1 MPNPLTFSQTP
12 EEQSAFWAQ
21 LREGEAQRA
30 SYMAQANANVADAV
44 GNFHTRAPYADPGV
58 TLSVGTGVANGQI
71 DQESAAQA
79 VDQSVAQGNR
89 PAWSPVES
97 AGLLDTVRQQALLRK
112 PQSEIDAMQMASI
125 EKKAAANMD
134 PAIRDASGNLDATK
148 TLAAAGVQAHAP
160 TTDWTSPGDLLGEVG
175 SGIKGGIRSALSVAQ
190 SGWEEVQNRGA
201 QAAHTVGEGVSDLSS
216 GDVSGALGA
225 YGKTLAMA
233 NPFGVAEM
241 AATGGESAGQAL
253 ESTKATSLYQQMNQA
268 HLTGSI
274 DLGSGFFPA
283 GTVTK
288 VWQPAAARQVRGTI
302 PGTNT
307 AWTFG
312 RQIASVLAQPGT
324 KQYDIMSGFIDG
336 AAQFA
341 FDPSIALQDAAM
353 VPRAATLFEPAAKAL
368 EGAPEAEKTLVGASH
383 PFFASGSADDLK
395 SLVNGLRG
403 KDLSDADRAFV
414 NSVAGTI
421 KSGALPVNPDE
432 FGSWIS
438 KSAGDLRDLGASGG
452 SPHAEI
458 AAMQDR
464 GVAYAQLADLADKY
478 SAPEKALVAAAGR
491 TYTPMQLAMNSDE
504 GKSVILDLKNAK
516 SPEAVAGIIGS
527 DLGLPTLQKIADTE
541 NWGKIRGI
549 LGAAAREN
557 PAWGEQFT
565 QIGGDAAAHVADT
578 AATESNVR
586 EAAKGVTIDAERPT
600 INASNTDAFL
610 DHSAQAGFINRLAE
624 TTDPIEVAKRLG
636 PKAPPSLI
644 SAVTKTGDADGVK
657 AALRGEL
664 GLSIASTDDLPG
676 ATFGYEFK
684 RGVVRAIPGLDPT
697 GGGILGREAARQFSR
712 VPDQFF
718 EGYLPNAT
726 DAMQRATLN
735 SMDDYMKT
743 NRVDYASRSKA
754 YGIVADGFA
763 SGSAEGRYQA
773 LNGFTDVMRK
783 ALINQGVPEDAA
795 GNWMNLFK
803 DRFTSVY
810 GADAMGRPSD
820 FNYISTATGNADL
833 SMASP
838 ALLSQ
843 EMGSLVQMPDPRELR
858 RVTSNFGRLISNV
871 EYDPVNG
878 IQRAG
883 NLKFPLSMVQKLG
896 EDVFPRLA
904 ITRAA
909 TAIRVMMDEQ
919 LRLAAAGL
927 PSAISHPIH
936 WMALVAGSNTDLERL
951 GLGTEDAQKMI
962 DSVAGSVAGGGSSDA
977 VLRSTRATGGMT
989 DVAKGEKWIIGHTET
1004 ARQFAT
1010 DPIASRVLQGQTTDE
1025 IMNYL
1030 HSGEGAKD
1038 FDRYKEL
1045 AANTRSVS
1053 ATTGAVIPTP
1063 IDLADDQ
1070 TLRTYIDTRI
1080 RGHVD
1085 ALTKGNT
1092 EMRAA
1097 LGGGILPDHYAAL
1110 NGEQGAA
1117 PFAFDSGEATPGYRK
1132 MTEDWM
1138 NHPDSP
1144 ERVQYNQRLTD
1155 YADPA
1160 TVKDQWDKASR
1171 WMMGKLF
1178 NVPVRTL
1185 TRSPVFRSAFY
1196 ERVAELADQLHPDEA
1211 NKLLKSIEATA
1222 GEQGFTGKV
1231 ADFLGG
1237 DKQLQSIIDGASNA
1251 HGNLNLEDVFDYA
1264 KGHAIDT
1271 VHDTLYD
1278 VSSKTNLE
1286 QSMRMI
1292 APFAQ
1297 AWRTILTDWTKIL
1310 ARNPG
1315 FVRRTQMA
1323 VQGARDAGFFYTDPV
1338 TGKEMFNY
1346 PMSDWVVKAL
1356 TGGGVGSAIRAAT
1369 TGTLSHVPIVG
1380 APAAGAINSA
1390 LGAIPGVGEAM
1401 SASGGV
1407 PGVDPLRGEVAGLN
1421 MVSSSFLPGL
1431 GPVAQIPLAHLLK
1444 NKPWADDI
1452 RGFLMPY
1459 GVPTDE
1465 NSPMLGE
1472 LGAYLLPSW
1481 SQKVI
1486 SAISTS
1492 PDSTSSYGNTYSQ
1505 MLQQLASSGKYGTSM
1520 DERRRLIAD
1529 ATSKAKLLTM
1539 LRGFGQFV
1547 DPASPSYAPEIKTQ
1561 EGDQLMAALAQD
1573 AHQYQSEDYNTW
1585 VQRFMS
1591 TYGEGPFIAAQS
1603 KTRSQQ
1609 GGLDASHAF
1618 GQWEADH
1625 AGEMNNYPAVA
1636 GYFGSIGSDFDQE
1649 VYNRQLATGERA
1661 KLSADDML
1669 NASQATVAKW
1679 KYDQA
1684 KQALG
1689 AHPTPAQQEWLAN
1702 VKAKLQDQYPGYAV
1716 EPSVSIADLPAK
1728 IQQLQRAAVDPGL
1741 KGDVQTATATYLAL
1755 RDQALSV
1762 AKSRGSKGAGSLAG
1776 TNNADLRAWLA
1787 GAATKIIQK
1796 YPTFSRLFDSVLSSE
1811 VDS

>member
-1 MPNPLTFSQTP
+1 
-12 EEQSAFWAQ
+12 
-21 LREGEAQRA
+21 
-30 SYMAQANANVADAV
+30 
-44 GNFHTRAPYADPGV
+44 
-58 TLSVGTGVANGQI
+58 
-71 DQESAAQA
+71 
-79 VDQSVAQGNR
+79 
-89 PAWSPVES
+89 
-97 AGLLDTVRQQALLRK
+97 
-112 PQSEIDAMQMASI
+112 
-125 EKKAAANMD
+125 
-134 PAIRDASGNLDATK
+134 
-148 TLAAAGVQAHAP
+148 
-160 TTDWTSPGDLLGEVG
+160 
-175 SGIKGGIRSALSVAQ
+175 
-190 SGWEEVQNRGA
+190 
-201 QAAHTVGEGVSDLSS
+201 
-216 GDVSGALGA
+216 
-225 YGKTLAMA
+225 
-233 NPFGVAEM
+233 
-241 AATGGESAGQAL
+241 
-253 ESTKATSLYQQMNQA
+253 
-268 HLTGSI
+268 
-274 DLGSGFFPA
+274 
-283 GTVTK
+283 
-288 VWQPAAARQVRGTI
+288 
-302 PGTNT
+302 
-307 AWTFG
+307 
-312 RQIASVLAQPGT
+312 
-324 KQYDIMSGFIDG
+324 
-336 AAQFA
+336 
-341 FDPSIALQDAAM
+341 
-353 VPRAATLFEPAAKAL
+353 
-368 EGAPEAEKTLVGASH
+368 
-383 PFFASGSADDLK
+383 
-395 SLVNGLRG
+395 
-403 KDLSDADRAFV
+403 
-414 NSVAGTI
+414 
-421 KSGALPVNPDE
+421 
-432 FGSWIS
+432 
-438 KSAGDLRDLGASGG
+438 
-452 SPHAEI
+452 
-458 AAMQDR
+458 
-464 GVAYAQLADLADKY
+464 
-478 SAPEKALVAAAGR
+478 
-491 TYTPMQLAMNSDE
+491 
-504 GKSVILDLKNAK
+504 
-516 SPEAVAGIIGS
+516 
-527 DLGLPTLQKIADTE
+527 
-541 NWGKIRGI
+541 
-549 LGAAAREN
+549 
-557 PAWGEQFT
+557 
-565 QIGGDAAAHVADT
+565 
-578 AATESNVR
+578 
-586 EAAKGVTIDAERPT
+586 
-600 INASNTDAFL
+600 
-610 DHSAQAGFINRLAE
+610 
-624 TTDPIEVAKRLG
+624 
-636 PKAPPSLI
+636 
-644 SAVTKTGDADGVK
+644 
-657 AALRGEL
+657 
-664 GLSIASTDDLPG
+664 
-676 ATFGYEFK
+676 
-684 RGVVRAIPGLDPT
+684 
-697 GGGILGREAARQFSR
+697 
-712 VPDQFF
+712 
-718 EGYLPNAT
+718 
-726 DAMQRATLN
+726 
-735 SMDDYMKT
+735 
-743 NRVDYASRSKA
+743 
-754 YGIVADGFA
+754 
-763 SGSAEGRYQA
+763 
-773 LNGFTDVMRK
+773 
-783 ALINQGVPEDAA
+783 
-795 GNWMNLFK
+795 
-803 DRFTSVY
+803 
-810 GADAMGRPSD
+810 
-820 FNYISTATGNADL
+820 
-833 SMASP
+833 
-838 ALLSQ
+838 
-843 EMGSLVQMPDPRELR
+843 MPDPRELR
-858 RVTSNFGRLISNV
+858 RVTSNFGRLVSNV

-989 DVAKGEKWIIGHTET
+989 DVAKGEKWIIGHSET

-1010 DPIASRVLQGQTTDE
+1010 DPIASRVLQGQTTDQ
-1025 IMNYL
+1025 IMEYL

-1053 ATTGAVIPTP
+1053 ATTGAVVPTP

-1070 TLRTYIDTRI
+1070 TLRTFIDTRI

-1160 TVKDQWDKASR
+1160 TVKDQWDKASS

-1211 NKLLKSIEATA
+1211 NKLLKSIESTA

-1529 ATSKAKLLTM
+1529 ATSKARLLTM

-1547 DPASPSYAPEIKTQ
+1547 DPASPSYAPEIKTN
-1561 EGDQLMAALAQD
+1561 EGDQLMTALAQD